1 MTEDPW
7 PAADETEP
15 TPIYD
20 GVLTKENDVPLLTP
34 DEDATFDEAVGP
46 KNVWEGRHPSV
57 AHFEEMFAYDHL
69 ATGRLKEVSK
79 RCADLAETMVG
90 DLPDGPELTA
100 GLRALWEAKNC
111 FVIQAARFS
120 GVDHEKNK
128 PGA

>member
-20 GVLTKENDVPLLTP
+20 GVLTKEEPVATTAPENDTTP
-34 DEDATFDEAVGP
+34 DAPVD
-46 KNVWEGRHPSV
+46 VWEGRHPSV
-57 AHFEEMFAYDHL
+57 AHFKEMFAFNHL
-69 ATGRLKEVSK
+69 ATDRLAEVSR
-79 RCADLAETMVG
+79 RCANLATEMVA

-111 FVIQAARFS
+111 FVVQAARFS
-120 GVDHEKNK
+120 GVDHGQNK
-128 PGA
+128 G

>member
-20 GVLTKENDVPLLTP
+20 GVLTKEKTMPP
-34 DEDATFDEAVGP
+34 DWKIENP
-46 KNVWEGRHPSV
+46 SVWDGRHPGTM
-57 AHFEEMFAYDHL
+57 HFQQMFAYDHL
-69 ATGRLKEVSK
+69 ASGRLKEVSK
-79 RCADLAETMVG
+79 RCADLAEAMVG

-111 FVIQAARFS
+111 FVVQAVRFS
-120 GVDHEKNK
+120 GVDHGQNK
-128 PGA
+128 G